1 MGDAHLARRPAV
13 SYIGHPIHFTTGQFA
28 GQTVRTELIEVQKA
42 DLGRKYARVDR
53 RPLDPPPAVLLKLYF
68 VYNAG
73 TDRQTEREVENY
85 DDVQNLG
92 LLCNVDL
99 FPVPTSEHQDKPTI
113 DIADQTL
120 EASTS
125 NHMDYASSTP
135 SPYSPGTHQHFSFS
149 PPNVYDAQQNSM
161 PMPPPPSRPH
171 HAPQQIPAYLPA
183 PNNIEVVAHI
193 GNFAITENSK
203 CTNALV
209 GQTFVQPA
217 NVDYKGKKS
226 LMFVFADLAVKIEGT
241 FILRYRV
248 FDIFSKGFPSS
259 ELAVQAECY
268 GGPFRVYSTK
278 EFPGLHAST
287 DLTKQLARWGVRLN
301 IRETERK
308 RRKKGDH
315 GSTSP
320 PTKGK
325 AKRDIDE
332 AYDSD
337 DD

>member
-1 MGDAHLARRPAV
+1 
-13 SYIGHPIHFTTGQFA
+13 
-28 GQTVRTELIEVQKA
+28 
-42 DLGRKYARVDR
+42 VDR

-68 VYNAG
+68 VYNHG
-73 TDRQTEREVENY
+73 TERETEREVENY
-85 DDVQNLG
+85 DEVQNLG

-99 FPVPTSEHQDKPTI
+99 FPVPPSEVTDKTTEQQRP
-113 DIADQTL
+113 
-120 EASTS
+120 EASSS
-125 NHMDYASSTP
+125 NHMNYSSSTP
-135 SPYSPGTHQHFSFS
+135 SPYSPEGHHHFTYP
-149 PPNVYDAQQNSM
+149 PPNGYAGQQQNSM
-161 PMPPPPSRPH
+161 PMPPPPL
-171 HAPQQIPAYLPA
+171 QQAVPSYLPGPDGPA
-183 PNNIEVVAHI
+183 VIATV
-193 GNFAITENSK
+193 GNHPITEPSK

-248 FDIFSKGFPSS
+248 FDIFSKGYHSS

-308 RRKKGDH
+308 RRKKGERR
-315 GSTSP
+315 STSP
-320 PTKGK
+320 PSAKGK
-325 AKRDIDE
+325 GKRDLDDDQR
-332 AYDSD
+332 YSD
-337 DD
+337 DDYSAF